1 MVKKTVGYS
10 LIILETN
17 TEKMT
22 HFAAPEQQ
30 FFMKEFERIY
40 G

>member
-1 MVKKTVGYS
+1 MVKKPVGYS

-30 FFMKEFERIY
+30 FLSM
-40 G
+40 